1 MSTEPGE
8 ALIHQCTCRIRVCCP
23 GADLDQGDTA
33 RRAAQIITQNRRRI
47 PGDHPT
53 DPATGV
59 PDAYVDAVLRTLLA
73 EGPRIAALRAGDD
86 VAWAAMLSLVARRV
100 RARLRHI
107 YVSGAYLTPFDDLA
121 DDLMLRCTA
130 RVWER
135 LDAYPFDTPLD
146 AWISRFVRYEVSAA
160 LRKAAFRHNARARSL
175 DAPLTRYAPDSASL
189 GDLLPDRCAVRLA
202 ERLDARLTIEAGL
215 STLPPDQR
223 EVVQRGLS
231 GQPVSDIARIMG
243 RTRNAVYVLRHRALS
258 ALQDF
263 VTLV

>member
-1 MSTEPGE
+1 MSAEPGE
-8 ALIHQCTCRIRVCCP
+8 ALVRQCMRRVRVCCP
-23 GADLDQGDTA
+23 GADVDQGDMA
-33 RRAAQIITQNRRRI
+33 RRAARIITQNRRRI
-47 PGDHPT
+47 PGDSLP
-53 DPATGV
+53 DPVTGV
-59 PDAYVDAVLRTLLA
+59 PNAYVDAVLRTLLA

-86 VAWAAMLSLVARRV
+86 VAWAVMLSLITHRV
-100 RARLRHI
+100 RARLRRI

-130 RVWER
+130 RIWER
-135 LDAYPFDTPLD
+135 LDAYPFDAPLD

-175 DAPLTRYAPDSASL
+175 DAPLTPHAPDSTSL
-189 GDLLPDRCAVRLA
+189 GDVLPDGHSARLA
-202 ERLDARLTIEAGL
+202 ERLDVRLTVEAGL

-223 EVVQRGLS
+223 EVVQRGLD

-243 RTRNAVYVLRHRALS
+243 RTRNAIYVLRHRALS

>member
-1 MSTEPGE
+1 MSVEPGE
-8 ALIHQCTCRIRVCCP
+8 ALVRQCMRRVRVCCP
-23 GADLDQGDTA
+23 SASMDQGDTA
-33 RRAAQIITQNRRRI
+33 RRAAQIVTQNRRRI

-59 PDAYVDAVLRTLLA
+59 PNVYVDAVLRTLLA

-86 VAWAAMLSLVARRV
+86 VTWAAMLSLIARRV
-100 RARLRHI
+100 RSRLRHI

-121 DDLMLRCTA
+121 DDLALRCTA
-130 RVWER
+130 RIWER
-135 LDAYPFDTPLD
+135 LDAYPFDAPLD

-175 DAPLTRYAPDSASL
+175 DAPFIPHVPDSASL
-189 GDLLPDRCAVRLA
+189 GDLLPDRRAALLA

-231 GQPVSDIARIMG
+231 GQPVSDIARVMG
-243 RTRNAVYVLRHRALS
+243 RSRNAVYVLRHRALS

-263 VTLV
+263 VTLA

>member
-1 MSTEPGE
+1 MSAEPGE
-8 ALIHQCTCRIRVCCP
+8 ALIHQCARRVRVCCP
-23 GADLDQGDTA
+23 HVDLHQGDTA
-33 RRAAQIITQNRRRI
+33 HRAAQIITQNRRRI

-59 PDAYVDAVLRTLLA
+59 PTAYVDAVLRTLLA

-86 VAWAAMLSLVARRV
+86 VAWAAMLSLIAHRV

-107 YVSGAYLTPFDDLA
+107 YVSGVYLTPFDDLA
-121 DDLMLRCTA
+121 DDLTLRCTA
-130 RVWER
+130 RIWER

-146 AWISRFVRYEVSAA
+146 AWISRFVRFEVSAA
-160 LRKAAFRHNARARSL
+160 LRKATFRHNARARSL
-175 DAPLTRYAPDSASL
+175 DAPLTPHAPNTPSL
-189 GDLLPDRCAVRLA
+189 GDLLPDGHSARLA
-202 ERLDARLTIEAGL
+202 ERLDVRLTVEAGL

-223 EVVQRGLS
+223 EVVQRGLD

-258 ALQDF
+258 ALREF
-263 VTLV
+263 IPG